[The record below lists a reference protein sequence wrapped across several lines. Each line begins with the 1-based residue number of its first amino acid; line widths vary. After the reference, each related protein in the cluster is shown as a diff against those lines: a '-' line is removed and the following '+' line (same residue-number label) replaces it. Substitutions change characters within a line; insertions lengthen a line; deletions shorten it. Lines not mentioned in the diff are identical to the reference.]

1 MGLLILVAPAI
12 IGFLLGVLVKRW
24 SIAVVCA
31 LVAIAASLSGWIFG
45 WAGDSDTPAL
55 GGAIIFAML
64 AGMPFVGGACLGVWV
79 GRSEAERGNR
89 ADTLVEVRLD
99 IPPEQRPRPQRP

>member
-1 MGLLILVAPAI
+1 MGVLIFVAPAV

-24 SIAVVCA
+24 SVALACA
-31 LVAIAASLSGWIFG
+31 LVAIAASLSGWVLG

-64 AGMPFVGGACLGVWV
+64 IGTPFVGGACLGVWV
-79 GRSEAERGNR
+79 ARSSAGWGGRTR
-89 ADTLVEVRLD
+89 VEVRLNT
-99 IPPEQRPRPQRP
+99 PPKQRPRPPRR

>member
-1 MGLLILVAPAI
+1 MGVLIFVAPPV

-24 SIAVVCA
+24 SVA
-31 LVAIAASLSGWIFG
+31 LACSLAAIVASLSGWVFG
-45 WAGDSDTPAL
+45 WAGDSETPAL

-64 AGMPFVGGACLGVWV
+64 LGVPFVGGACLGVWV
-79 GRSEAERGNR
+79 ARSSAGRRGH

-99 IPPEQRPRPQRP
+99 LPPDQRPGPRCP